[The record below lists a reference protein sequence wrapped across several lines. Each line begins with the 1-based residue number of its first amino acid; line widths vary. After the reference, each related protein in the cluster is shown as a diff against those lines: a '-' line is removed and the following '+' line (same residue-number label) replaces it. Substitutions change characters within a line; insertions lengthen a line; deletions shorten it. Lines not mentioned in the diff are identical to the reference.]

1 MTGTET
7 TDHPLGRPPPVI
19 PPPPSGPPPVE
30 RPEWHRVAR
39 AAAIGL
45 YAGALV
51 AVWWTW
57 GIPLDREQIL
67 LWVAGGLVV
76 LTIGSP

>member
-1 MTGTET
+1 MTGTEL
-7 TDHPLGRPPPVI
+7 TDHSAVPPSSAI
-19 PPPPSGPPPVE
+19 PPPPAGPPPVD

-45 YAGALV
+45 YGGALV
-51 AVWWTW
+51 AVWWRR

-76 LTIGSP
+76 LT